1 MTTELARRRHCSAG
15 TALVALV
22 TVLIVMALSA
32 DASAQCAMCQT
43 LLGSPEGQRMIA
55 AIRSG
60 ILLLL
65 VAPFVIFAT
74 VATLAIRLQRR
85 RRALEGAA
93 HE

>member
-1 MTTELARRRHCSAG
+1 MSAMAPG
-15 TALVALV
+15 RCGWTRAGMLALVAG
-22 TVLIVMALSA
+22 LIVVGLSTEA
-32 DASAQCAMCQT
+32 VAQCAMCRT

-55 AIRSG
+55 ALRSG

-65 VAPFVIFAT
+65 LAPFVIFAT

-85 RRALEGAA
+85 RRAVEDAT

>member
-1 MTTELARRRHCSAG
+1 MIGMAPPRCGYARAVMLVLAAG
-15 TALVALV
+15 
-22 TVLIVMALSA
+22 LIVVGLSV
-32 DASAQCAMCQT
+32 DASAQCAMCRT

-55 AIRSG
+55 ALRSG

-85 RRALEGAA
+85 RRALEDAA

>member
-1 MTTELARRRHCSAG
+1 MAGLAAV
-15 TALVALV
+15 LVMV
-22 TVLIVMALSA
+22 GLSG
-32 DASAQCAMCQT
+32 DASAQCAMCRT
-43 LLGSPEGQRMIA
+43 LLGSPEGQRMITA
-55 AIRSG
+55 LRSG

-85 RRALEGAA
+85 RRALEDAT

>member
-1 MTTELARRRHCSAG
+1 MTDLARSSRRARPV
-15 TALVALV
+15 LVALV
-22 TVLIVMALSA
+22 AAVIVLSLGT
-32 DASAQCAMCQT
+32 DATAQCAMCRT

-55 AIRSG
+55 ALRSG

-74 VATLAIRLQRR
+74 VATLAVRLQRR
-85 RRALEGAA
+85 RRALEDAV